1 MGASGTAGSIGT
13 TFLVAESVA
22 DKSPVAVPASA
33 PATSVHETDTFAPWV
48 TGPMGVLSVSTISK
62 IKRKNI

>member
-1 MGASGTAGSIGT
+1 MGASGTAGSIDK

-33 PATSVHETDTFAPWV
+33 PGRRAHVTATFAPWV

-62 IKRKNI
+62 IKRKYI